1 MSLFIM
7 EKTTRGPHSEEKNI
21 EICKILKFGVNQ
33 VNIEQDTL
41 VKNLKNLLR
50 DNGLLDTLS
59 SGSWYI
65 FEFFKWLYLIQ
76 YRTEQHQ
83 T

>member
-1 MSLFIM
+1 MR
-7 EKTTRGPHSEEKNI
+7 KKNT
-21 EICKILKFGVNQ
+21 EFCKILKFGINQ

-59 SGSWYI
+59 IVSWYI
-65 FEFFKWLYLIQ
+65 FEFFLTAVSHSI
-76 YRTEQHQ
+76 
-83 T
+83 